1 MKKKTASNPCSQIRI
16 SYLKSKRL
24 QHFTLIELLVVIA
37 IIAILAGMLLPA
49 LNNARTKAKQIQ
61 CAGNIR
67 QIGLGTLNYV
77 NDTNYYPPKYYV
89 GDDGKNIK
97 GLTFMGT
104 TYGTVNIEPTW
115 ADILMQLSYFP
126 RSCARKVSTRY
137 LALDGMMLRCPES
150 AREAQGKIFLS
161 EKAGTLASYANVY
174 PAYVYNCSQDA
185 TDKTE
190 EKFFGPGHGTNSGM
204 HQARLKFPSSTMMY
218 SDGCYVS
225 IDSNSSDYGIRY
237 AKRHN
242 SMLNVVHCDGSVGSY
257 KYVIKTFYLLYGG
270 VNRR

>member
-1 MKKKTASNPCSQIRI
+1 MKKKTAPSS
-16 SYLKSKRL
+16 LKQKTCC
-24 QHFTLIELLVVIA
+24 FTLIELLVVIA

-137 LALDGMMLRCPES
+137 LALDGMLRCPES

-161 EKAGTLASYANVY
+161 EKAGTLASYTSVY

-225 IDSNSSDYGIRY
+225 IDSNSGDYGARF

-242 SMLNVVHCDGSVGSY
+242 AMLNVVHCDGSVGSY
-257 KYVIKTFYLLYGG
+257 KYIIKTFYLLYGG

>member
-1 MKKKTASNPCSQIRI
+1 MKKKTAPSS
-16 SYLKSKRL
+16 LKQKTCC
-24 QHFTLIELLVVIA
+24 FTLIELLVVIA

-137 LALDGMMLRCPES
+137 LALDGMLRCPES

-225 IDSNSSDYGIRY
+225 IDSNSGDYGVRY